1 MRSSMPPRHPPSP
14 AAAHPAAG
22 GGARPGH
29 PQPQA
34 DPHAGAGAAQFTDTF
49 GDALDAA
56 MALVHADG
64 GAIALLDE
72 THHVMVLRARRSR
85 HHPAD
90 SAASA
95 GRGVH
100 GGMGEPARPS
110 QPLPPQGFATDTNA
124 DIGSQTTQLLPAS
137 ATARTYR
144 PGERLI
150 GTCWETGEPL
160 LLTGEQCRAL
170 PAGHA
175 PADPDAPHH
184 LAVPIF
190 RPGPL
195 TALRPRTEIIGVI
208 AVHSNDPLWA
218 FMPHSAGLL
227 TLHADRVARALHEA
241 DLARL
246 AQSQADLL
254 TFLGSNELGDQD
266 TLLRLRD
273 VVRRVMPAPSFAIL
287 LVEARRPDVI
297 LQVAERDGKS
307 FEPQRLLP
315 NAVPRWWDE
324 VYAGRTVCASTP
336 EDRAQHPEFCV
347 LGFGGDAPVQS
358 LLAAPLRTP
367 EAVHGVMLAA
377 SPRSDVYGPE
387 HARLFTTIA
396 RTAALVL
403 QNRTLAQHKQRKD
416 QQLAKLNNA
425 LLSFHASLDLDT
437 AVESLA
443 RHAGQLADTTE
454 CLAFLLEQPGADAG
468 ARGAR
473 QARDH
478 DQRHAAPMLV
488 GRASSTPPDPAAI
501 PLREVRLPLDWQG
514 LRTAMTHG
522 SLLLL
527 DNLDAEWNDGTTAGA
542 FLADYRMSSCV
553 VLPLVHAGD
562 QIGVLLVHSPGRNY
576 LFSSEEMGLL
586 QGLASQGAVAIH
598 NARLFQRLAEELER
612 RKELDRLKE
621 EFILT
626 ISHEFRTPVTA
637 IEGYVG
643 LIERHAERLD
653 REKLDRYALE
663 IHQSATQLAGMIT
676 KLSDVSSMDER
687 ELQLTTAPVNV
698 RRWADQ
704 AIATLPLDAPS
715 RVMAD
720 VPADLWVL
728 ADGERLGQVLTNL
741 LGNAIKYAPAASP
754 VRVTAWRES
763 REALAHASGHFD
775 TGFERAPEQVVMV
788 SVRDFGEG
796 IPPDQIGRL
805 FHKFVRLPRSL
816 TTPVR
821 GTGLGLWI
829 CKKYIQAM
837 GGEIWVESEVGN
849 GADFRFWLPP
859 AAAPAEG

>member
-1 MRSSMPPRHPPSP
+1 MRSSMPPRHSAS
-14 AAAHPAAG
+14 AAAQPAN
-22 GGARPGH
+22 GGAARVAH
-29 PQPQA
+29 PQSHAEPQ
-34 DPHAGAGAAQFTDTF
+34 QFTDTF
-49 GDALDAA
+49 SDALDAA
-56 MALVHADG
+56 MALVRADG

-72 THHVMVLRARRSR
+72 SHHVMVLRARRMR
-85 HHPAD
+85 QHTAD
-90 SAASA
+90 SAAGA
-95 GRGVH
+95 GRAAH
-100 GGMGEPARPS
+100 GPPGEPARPS
-110 QPLPPQGFATDTNA
+110 QPLPAPGFATDATG
-124 DIGSQTTQLLPAS
+124 DIGAQATQLLPAH

-150 GTCWETGEPL
+150 GTCWETGEPQM
-160 LLTGEQCRAL
+160 LTGEQVRAL
-170 PAGHA
+170 PAGTA

-195 TALRPRTEIIGVI
+195 TTLRPRTEIIGVI
-208 AVHSNDPLWA
+208 AVHSTDPRWA
-218 FMPHSAGLL
+218 FAPTSAGLL
-227 TLHADRVARALHEA
+227 ALHADRVARALHEA

-246 AQSQADLL
+246 TQSQADLL

-273 VVRRVMPAPSFAIL
+273 VVRRVMPAPSFAIM

-315 NAVPRWWDE
+315 SAVPRWWDE
-324 VYAGRTVCASTP
+324 VYAGRTVCVSTP

-377 SPRSDVYGPE
+377 SPRPDVYGPE
-387 HARLFTTIA
+387 LARLFTTIA

-403 QNRTLAQHKQRKD
+403 QNRTLAQHKARKD

-443 RHAGQLADTTE
+443 KHAGRLADTTE
-454 CLAFLLEQPGADAG
+454 CLAFLLEQPAADAG
-468 ARGAR
+468 AHGVRPSRERDHR
-473 QARDH
+473 QAV
-478 DQRHAAPMLV
+478 PMLV
-488 GRASSTPPDPAAI
+488 GRAASAAPDPASD

-514 LRTAMTHG
+514 LRTALTHG

-527 DNLDAEWNDGTTAGA
+527 DNLDAEWNDGTPAGA
-542 FLADYRMSSCV
+542 FLAEYRMRSCI

-562 QIGVLLVHSPGRNY
+562 QIGVLLVHSPGRNF

-663 IHQSATQLAGMIT
+663 IHQSAAQLAGLIT
-676 KLSDVSSMDER
+676 RLADISTMDER

-704 AIATLPLDAPS
+704 AIATLPLDAS
-715 RVMAD
+715 ARVVAD
-720 VPADLWVL
+720 VPPDLWVL
-728 ADGERLGQVLTNL
+728 ADGERLGQIFSNL
-741 LGNAIKYAPAASP
+741 LGNAIKYSPAASP
-754 VRVTAWRES
+754 IRVTAWRES
-763 REALAHASGHFD
+763 REALTRSASGGPAE

-796 IPPDQIGRL
+796 IPQDQIGRL

-829 CKKYIQAM
+829 CKKYVQAM

-849 GADFRFWLPP
+849 GADFRFWLPL
-859 AAAPAEG
+859 AAAPAER

>member
-14 AAAHPAAG
+14 AQAAG
-22 GGARPGH
+22 SGAAPARAGH
-29 PQPQA
+29 PQAQA
-34 DPHAGAGAAQFTDTF
+34 EPHAGAGPASSPFTDTF
-49 GDALDAA
+49 SDALDAA

-72 THHVMVLRARRSR
+72 THQVMVLRARRSR
-85 HHPAD
+85 QHPAD
-90 SAASA
+90 SAAGA
-95 GRGVH
+95 GRPLH
-100 GGMGEPARPS
+100 GQPGEPARPS
-110 QPLPPQGFATDTNA
+110 QPLSPPGLATDANG
-124 DIGSQTTQLLPAS
+124 DIGTQATQLLPAS

-144 PGERLI
+144 RSERLI

-170 PAGHA
+170 PAGRA

-190 RPGPL
+190 RSGPL
-195 TALRPRTEIIGVI
+195 TTLRPRTEIIGVI
-208 AVHSNDPLWA
+208 AVHSSDPMWA
-218 FMPHSAGLL
+218 FMPHSAELL
-227 TLHADRVARALHEA
+227 ALHADRVARALHEA

-273 VVRRVMPAPSFAIL
+273 VVRRVMPAPSFAIML
-287 LVEARRPDVI
+287 MEARRPDVI

-324 VYAGRTVCASTP
+324 VYAGRTVCVSTP

-377 SPRSDVYGPE
+377 SHRSDVYGPE

-437 AVESLA
+437 AVASLA
-443 RHAGQLADTTE
+443 KHAGQLADRTE
-454 CLAFLLEQPGADAG
+454 CLAFLLEQPPAG
-468 ARGAR
+468 ERHD
-473 QARDH
+473 RD
-478 DQRHAAPMLV
+478 RKHAAPVFV
-488 GRASSTPPDPAAI
+488 GRASSAAPDPVAI
-501 PLREVRLPLDWQG
+501 PLRDVHLPLDWQG
-514 LRTAMTHG
+514 LRTALTHG

-527 DNLDAEWNDGTTAGA
+527 DNLDAEWNDGTPAGA
-542 FLADYRMSSCV
+542 FLADYHMRSCV

-562 QIGVLLVHSPGRNY
+562 QIGVLLVHCPGRNY

-663 IHQSATQLAGMIT
+663 IHQSAAQLTGLIT
-676 KLSDVSSMDER
+676 RLADISTMDER
-687 ELQLTTAPVNV
+687 ELQLTLAPVNV

-704 AIATLPLDAPS
+704 AIATLPLDAPA
-715 RVMAD
+715 RVVAD

-728 ADGERLGQVLTNL
+728 ADGERLGQVFSNL
-741 LGNAIKYAPAASP
+741 LGNAIKYSPASGP
-754 VRVTAWRES
+754 VRVTAWRET
-763 REALAHASGHFD
+763 RDALARASGPFD
-775 TGFERAPEQVVMV
+775 TGFEHAPEQIVMV

-796 IPPDQIGRL
+796 IPPDQISKL

-829 CKKYIQAM
+829 CKKYVQAM

-859 AAAPAEG
+859 IAAPADR